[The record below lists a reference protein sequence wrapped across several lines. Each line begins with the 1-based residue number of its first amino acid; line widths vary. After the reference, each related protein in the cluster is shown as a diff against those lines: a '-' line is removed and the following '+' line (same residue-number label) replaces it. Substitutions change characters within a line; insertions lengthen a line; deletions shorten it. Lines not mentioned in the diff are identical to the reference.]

1 MNIGKD
7 AEIIAKYK
15 IKPAIS
21 LEIVVLIICSLLS
34 LVVYLFK
41 TKGDIADSNLSQ
53 IGFLVL
59 LFIFFLTIL
68 IFVKSI
74 SQNRFIGF
82 SNEGVVIS
90 GGIFRPGGFLLYRWS
105 DLSKGFKI
113 NKQTIIFLAP
123 RFSEW
128 DYAVNLDDNIV
139 QATKVVSQFIKQV
152 E

>member
-7 AEIIAKYK
+7 TEIIAKYK

-21 LEIVVLIICSLLS
+21 LEIVVFIICSLLS
-34 LVVYLFK
+34 LMVYLFR

-53 IGFLVL
+53 IGLLVL

-68 IFVKSI
+68 ILVNSI

-82 SNEGVVIS
+82 SNEGVFIS
-90 GGIFRPGGFLLYRWS
+90 GGIFRPSGFLLYRWS

-113 NKQTIIFLAP
+113 NKQTMIFLTP

-128 DYAVNLDDNIV
+128 DYAVNLGDNIF